1 MSAAAGEVAPRHA
14 SRPTALELSEGFAA
28 GRTTPVQAT
37 EAALA
42 AIERHDPAVRAMVLV
57 DAEGALRAAEESTAR
72 WRAGEQ
78 RGPADGI
85 PTTIKDILLTRGWPT
100 LRGSLL
106 IDAGEPQDWRED
118 SPSVARL
125 RAAGCVLLG
134 KNATPEFAWK
144 GVTDSLRH
152 GATGNPWDP
161 GLTAG
166 GSSGGAAAAVGLGMG
181 AWTVGTDGGGS
192 VRIPAAFTG
201 TVALKPTYGRVPLY
215 PASPYG
221 TLAHAGPMT
230 TSVAD
235 AALLLDLIGVP
246 DPRDWSALPAPVGL
260 FLDGLDA
267 GVAGLRVA
275 LSPRLGLDVENHPA
289 ADRAVRE
296 AADVLA
302 GAGARVEEVDPQIA
316 DLDTL
321 GAFHTLWFT
330 GADKVVF
337 DLLRAWSDGIL
348 VGAQTVRTEGYGP
361 ARTADDWLSMRAG
374 RARHPTMVVVT
385 GSGRLPETFLEEA
398 AEGSDPAHAGT
409 LEATPQ
415 GGAAEREAAG
425 DVLVVTAGACP
436 ADRLADLRARLGRD
450 RVLAL
455 AGERVDVAIAL
466 DALAERGLARVLA
479 EGGPHL
485 LADLV
490 EADVVDE
497 WCHTIVSRV
506 VGGDAPRIVNTG
518 GSVTLGLRLRPRLLL
533 EAGGDLIG
541 TWVRPTPHTA
551 IGE

>member
-1 MSAAAGEVAPRHA
+1 MQAPDVRLRVLLDQTDAGLAPGTAVGAGSQELARLYA
-14 SRPTALELSEGFAA
+14 SPRGIPS
-28 GRTTPVQAT
+28 
-37 EAALA
+37 
-42 AIERHDPAVRAMVLV
+42 
-57 DAEGALRAAEESTAR
+57 AR
-72 WRAGEQ
+72 WVRTNMVSTLDGAATG
-78 RGPADGI
+78 ADG
-85 PTTIKDILLTRGWPT
+85 RS
-100 LRGSLL
+100 GS
-106 IDAGEPQDWRED
+106 I
-118 SPSVARL
+118 
-125 RAAGCVLLG
+125 
-134 KNATPEFAWK
+134 N
-144 GVTDSLRH
+144 
-152 GATGNPWDP
+152 
-161 GLTAG
+161 
-166 GSSGGAAAAVGLGMG
+166 
-181 AWTVGTDGGGS
+181 
-192 VRIPAAFTG
+192 
-201 TVALKPTYGRVPLY
+201 
-215 PASPYG
+215 
-221 TLAHAGPMT
+221 
-230 TSVAD
+230 
-235 AALLLDLIGVP
+235 
-246 DPRDWSALPAPVGL
+246 
-260 FLDGLDA
+260 
-267 GVAGLRVA
+267 
-275 LSPRLGLDVENHPA
+275 
-289 ADRAVRE
+289 
-296 AADVLA
+296 
-302 GAGARVEEVDPQIA
+302 
-316 DLDTL
+316 
-321 GAFHTLWFT
+321 T

-361 ARTADDWLSMRAG
+361 ARTADEWLSMRAG